1 MANILQSLSKKDA
14 YWREVALKITGN
26 KHLADELVQNMYL
39 KIYSAN
45 PEKWNYSYVILTIY
59 NLFKDV
65 KKSNKYNVEI
75 EDDKTKDVTISDNYS
90 YTNREIEI
98 LNRIENLTDY
108 EKELIYLNYDLS
120 TGKIAKEYNQCRI
133 KTYRHLIKIRKK
145 ILGEDLDGY
154 NNKRLKWRK

>member
-1 MANILQSLSKKDA
+1 MSILNSLSKKDA
-14 YWREVALKITGN
+14 YWREVAFKITGS

-65 KKSNKYNVEI
+65 KKANKYNREI
-75 EDDKTKDVTISDNYS
+75 EDDKTKDVTINDNYS

-98 LNRIENLTDY
+98 LNKIDNLTEY
-108 EKELIYLNYDLS
+108 EKELLYLNYDLS
-120 TGKIAKEYNQCRI
+120 TVKIAKEYNQCRI

-145 ILGEDLDGY
+145 ILGEDLQGY